1 MASAASIG
9 ATCEPGSETLALAV
23 GGPRPTQPFPP
34 MTDLEPSDR
43 TRGTPTAPAP
53 SGAERSASRAPA
65 EPDRTRSPLYGPG
78 DLPEDLAVGW
88 APRAQGS
95 VRPAAP
101 RTWLALATLG
111 DVWPGEEGALAL
123 ESAAQR
129 ATLLD
134 LLAQDLAGG
143 ADGIHLSL
151 HGSADNL
158 SPGAA
163 ALLGELARGEFGA
176 RPLLLS
182 GGRALLAAP
191 RLLEGRAGAVGFGID
206 PWRGAGFSPGDW
218 ARLAA
223 LPSAPGLPSVVL
235 SGLRI
240 EAQGGPADLELVGLL
255 LCLEAA
261 SLALGAAGAPA
272 GAAGLGI
279 GFELALSSEVFTTVA
294 KLRALRRLIETW
306 WAQFAPDSE
315 PAPAC
320 LRAVSSQREFDARD
334 PWNNLLRCTYQAFA
348 GVVGGA
354 DQIALLPLDQPLG
367 RRGELGQRL
376 ARNLHTLLGEESHLG
391 LVEDPAMGSYAL
403 ERKTEDLARA
413 VWERYRQQRG
423 AGGAAAWFAPGG
435 PLERELAGLAA
446 RQAQRLDSRRRI
458 RVGVN
463 DFVARES
470 TPLPPGRALERAPEP
485 RGPAREGAAFEALA
499 RRGGS
504 GAPAAVFL
512 LNLGRQRDHHP
523 RAAFIDGLLAVAGIE
538 ARHGRG
544 AEGRPP
550 AEALDDLC
558 AEFLASGLPAAIVCG
573 RDEDVRAALPG
584 LLARLPRERSLYLA
598 GRFEEFESWR
608 QAGLAGGFH
617 LGQDARAFLGQ
628 LLSRLGR

>member
-1 MASAASIG
+1 
-9 ATCEPGSETLALAV
+9 
-23 GGPRPTQPFPP
+23 
-34 MTDLEPSDR
+34 MTDLDPPEQ
-43 TRGTPTAPAP
+43 TRGAP
-53 SGAERSASRAPA
+53 SATAAQRSASRAPA
-65 EPDRTRSPLYGPG
+65 GPDRARAPLYGPG
-78 DLPEDLAVGW
+78 DLPEDLGLGW
-88 APRAQGS
+88 APRAQGA

-101 RTWLALATLG
+101 RTWLSLASVG
-111 DVWPGEEGALAL
+111 DLWPGEEGVLAL

-129 ATLLD
+129 ATLLE

-143 ADGIHLSL
+143 ADGIHICL
-151 HGSADNL
+151 HGSADGPG
-158 SPGAA
+158 PGAA
-163 ALLGELARGEFGA
+163 ALLGELCRGEFGA

-191 RLLEGRAGAVGFGID
+191 RLLEGRAGAVGYGVD
-206 PWRGAGFSPGDW
+206 PWRGAGLAREDW
-218 ARLAA
+218 IRLAA

-235 SGLRI
+235 SGLCI
-240 EAQGGPADLELVGLL
+240 EARGGTAELELVGLL
-255 LCLEAA
+255 LRLEDAA
-261 SLALGAAGAPA
+261 EALRTAGVPPA
-272 GAAGLGI
+272 AAGLRI
-279 GFELALSSEVFTTVA
+279 GFELALSSEVFNTIA
-294 KLRALRRLIETW
+294 KLRALRRLVETW
-306 WAQFAPDSE
+306 WAQFAPGSE

-391 LVEDPAMGSYAL
+391 LVEDPALGSYAL
-403 ERKTEDLARA
+403 ERQTEDLSRA

-435 PLERELAGLAA
+435 PLERELDGLAA

-499 RRGGS
+499 RRGGG

-550 AEALDDLC
+550 AEALDALC
-558 AEFLASGLPAAIVCG
+558 AEFLESALPVAIVCG

-584 LLARLPRERSLYLA
+584 LLARLPSGRSLYLA

-608 QAGLAGGFH
+608 RAGLAGAFH

-628 LLSRLGR
+628 LLTQLGR